1 MEHREYKAI
10 NKSVRKKDAMQ
21 LLLGKPVYT
30 DDVTPRDALVVKLLR
45 SPHANAIVQSIDT
58 STAKLV
64 PGVVDVYTWEDVPKT
79 RFAIAGQTYP
89 EPSPYD
95 RLILDQHGHTRVV
108 PRGAISAI
116 FADGK
121 DFVVDGAE
129 GRQIVRYKATDI
141 SIDAAAD
148 ALRAHRYPWIGATDP
163 HAHKYSPWIDGNG
176 DSTDDEDHAF
186 RARRRALEKKDRQ
199 EAEAALE
206 RLQSFGLVVRDRQG
220 GQEFRRLD

>member
-1 MEHREYKAI
+1 MTNTADIELRPRHGWTI
-10 NKSVRKKDAMQ
+10 GFVLIG
-21 LLLGKPVYT
+21 LLLGCGVGFILNPVGSWVLELLGGVPAPVRIAMT
-30 DDVTPRDALVVKLLR
+30 LPLVWQVPVLGILGALLGLFIAAEGEKEALKLTV
-45 SPHANAIVQSIDT
+45 SD
-58 STAKLV
+58 
-64 PGVVDVYTWEDVPKT
+64 
-79 RFAIAGQTYP
+79 
-89 EPSPYD
+89 D